1 MTNTEKILQK
11 EAPKLYAWFLF
22 YKELY
27 SEKGEEEAK
36 ELARLEV
43 LDMAR
48 VKVQKRTKRVMSSSE
63 LWEALEKYCPEVV
76 A

>member
-1 MTNTEKILQK
+1 MTNTEKILKNQ
-11 EAPKLYAWFLF
+11 ATKLYAWFLF

-48 VKVQKRTKRVMSSSE
+48 AKVQKRTKRLVSSSE
-63 LWEALEKYCPEVV
+63 LWEVLEKYCPEVV